1 MLGDRAGGPTVSAAT
16 SPATLAADLLPRA
29 RELRML
35 RPVLPWLRVGAIAF
49 GFVFMALGAR
59 PVSSPWLLVGAGVLV
74 AFAVWRLLARPRT
87 VAELRTGAVTE
98 PLVGA
103 LAVLLTGG
111 WASPF
116 GLYLA
121 VPTLVVAVAMGPR
134 VAALVVADIA
144 LLTAHELLDGDAAS
158 GTQISQVLLPLIVAA
173 GVGLVGQRLLAQ
185 AEDEHSR
192 TLGRIQQLSHVN
204 ALLSTLHDLVR
215 STPAPLTVED
225 VLQVIRAEIDELF
238 DADTV
243 LLLLADEG
251 GRWWRPVTVEGDA
264 VGRQIARAE
273 LPADLLARQST
284 RPVEIPR
291 LAEGTGVTPHARSGA
306 YLWLFSRGQPAA
318 LLVLEHGQA
327 RELPEAR
334 LDVLERMS
342 APLGLAI
349 DNAIWFQRLRTLGA
363 EEERQR
369 IGAALHDQFAQDLAY
384 VSMELDRQVRAHP
397 EDTSLARLRG
407 DVRTT
412 LAGLRET
419 LRELRLRCTEESGL
433 AEALADHVDRFGER
447 FGVIVEFDASG
458 ESRGPLSVENQ
469 LLRAVQDLLILAQRE
484 AAATSISV
492 VLTSEPGRLRLVVR
506 DDGYGVP
513 EEQLGHEG
521 ARLLAVVRE
530 RVDAVGGLV
539 DVLVHPGVGTEVAI
553 TVRGL
558 V

>member
-1 MLGDRAGGPTVSAAT
+1 MSAAT
-16 SPATLAADLLPRA
+16 TPATRAADLLPRA

-35 RPVLPWLRVGAIAF
+35 RPVLPWLRAGAIAF

-59 PVSSPWLLVGAGVLV
+59 PVPSPWLLSGAAVLV
-74 AFAVWRLLARPRT
+74 AFTVWRLLAAPRT
-87 VAELRTGAVTE
+87 VTELRTGAATE

-121 VPTLVVAVAMGPR
+121 VPTLVVAVVMGSR
-134 VAALVVADIA
+134 VAALVVADVV

-158 GTQISQVLLPLIVAA
+158 GTEISQVLLPLIVAA
-173 GVGLVGQRLLAQ
+173 GVGLVGRRLLAQ

-251 GRWWRPVTVEGDA
+251 GRWWRPVTVGGDA

-273 LPADLLARQST
+273 LPAELLAHQST

-291 LAEGTGVTPHARSGA
+291 FAEGTGVTPHARSGA

-334 LDVLERMS
+334 LEVLERMS

-384 VSMELDRQVRAHP
+384 VSMELDRQVQAHP
-397 EDTSLARLRG
+397 DDASLARLRG

-412 LAGLRET
+412 LADLRET
-419 LRELRLRCTEESGL
+419 LRELRLRCTEDSGL
-433 AEALADHVDRFGER
+433 AETLADHVERFGDRFGVMVDFEAT
-447 FGVIVEFDASG
+447 GDG
-458 ESRGPLSVENQ
+458 RGPLSVENQ
-469 LLRAVQDLLILAQRE
+469 LLRAVQDLLVLAQRE
-484 AAATSISV
+484 AAATAISV
-492 VLTSEPGRLRLVVR
+492 ALTSEPGRLRLVVR
-506 DDGYGVP
+506 DDGHGVP
-513 EEQLGHEG
+513 EEQLNHEG

-539 DVLVHPGVGTEVAI
+539 DVLVRPGEGTEVAI